1 MSRPSEAPDAPLFR
15 YRFGTAEFDEAR
27 FELRIGG
34 VPVDV
39 QRKPLEI
46 LACLLAHAGEVVTKD
61 ELLEIVWEGR
71 PTVEN
76 VIANAVTKLRGALG
90 EANVDRIVTQPRVG
104 YRFTG
109 TFERTAVGRTWVSQ
123 LELAADMVVPGRPN
137 FVLESMLGRS
147 MASEVWLA
155 RHAKTHEAR
164 VFKFSPDGAR
174 LAALKREATLARLLR
189 ANVAEQR
196 FFAKLLDWNFETSP
210 FFLEYEYGGRN
221 LGEWAPSAGG
231 LGALSTPERLELF
244 LRIVDGVAAAHAV
257 GVLHKDLKPANV
269 LVAPA
274 ESGEWELKLT
284 DFGSS
289 RLLEPGRLSEL
300 GITQLGLT
308 MTASV
313 LGDSGSGTPL
323 YLAPELLT
331 GAPPT
336 VRSDVYAL
344 GVMLYQFLVGDFRKP
359 LTPGWERD
367 IVDPLLR
374 QDIAD
379 AAAGDPMR
387 RLQTTAELAERLRGL
402 DARRHESE
410 QLRAADERARAAEQ
424 RLEQARARRPWIV
437 AAACALAL
445 GSVVSSYLAWQAR
458 EERNRAEHE
467 TAVTESVNRFLSED
481 LLSRSSPYRSGKPD
495 ESLTA
500 AIKAASADIDSRFV
514 FEPAVAARLHQALAR
529 AFDARNSWDDA
540 RDEYLHAAALWEK
553 SAGPLSQDAIVARLQ
568 NLQMQARSYR
578 EGTLQAAQDQLA
590 EQERLIKRL
599 GSASAEVITWL
610 ASSRGMVALIAND
623 LATAAE
629 QFRLAAEGAE
639 QLPELFD
646 LKTRLAFKQRRAF
659 AFIRLGDGKMAETL
673 FRELIAGYDKLNGP
687 DSAEA
692 LRIRMN
698 LTQALMIQREFA
710 ASIREADA
718 LYSKMVQTFG
728 ADNEMTLQLLAT
740 RAQSH
745 GSLEQWDAAIRDGL
759 EAHRL
764 AVAKQGPRTFY
775 SIATLTDT
783 ATAQC
788 RASRVND
795 GLQNVETAHDEA
807 VAGFGQAAALT
818 QAVAFAKAACL
829 ISAGRLDEASGLLD
843 GVKPD
848 NVAALAG
855 DPNWGANLE
864 LARAQIAFAR
874 RDFTMAREHLEAAKP
889 GFSVPN
895 AEGYQVRAVT
905 VLDADLRRHEA
916 GGVIGGNADRPAP
929 PAK

>member
-1 MSRPSEAPDAPLFR
+1 MPQSVEGAPAAPLFR
-15 YRFGTAEFDEAR
+15 YRFGTADFDEAR
-27 FELRIGG
+27 FELRVGDA
-34 VPVDV
+34 PVDV

-90 EANVDRIVTQPRVG
+90 AQNADRIITQPRVG

-109 TFERTAVGRTWVSQ
+109 SFERTAVGHGWVSQ
-123 LELAADMVVPGRPN
+123 LELAAGMAVPGRPH
-137 FVLESMLGRS
+137 FTLESILGRS
-147 MASEVWLA
+147 VASEVWLA
-155 RHAKTHEAR
+155 RNAKTREER
-164 VFKFSPDGAR
+164 VYKFSPDGER
-174 LAALKREATLARLLR
+174 LAALKREATLSRLLR
-189 ANVAEQR
+189 ENLGEQR
-196 FFAKLLDWNFETSP
+196 FFAKLLDWNFESPP
-210 FFLEYEYGGRN
+210 FFLEYEYGGPN
-221 LGEWAPSAGG
+221 LAQWAQGEGA
-231 LGALSTPERLELF
+231 LTALSTAQRLELF

-269 LVAPA
+269 LVASTQ
-274 ESGEWELKLT
+274 SGGWDLKLT

-289 RLLEPGRLSEL
+289 RLLEPGRLAEL

-313 LGDSGSGTPL
+313 LSDSGSGTPL

-359 LTPGWERD
+359 LTAGWERD
-367 IVDPLLR
+367 VADPLLR

-379 AAAGDPMR
+379 AAAGDPAR
-387 RLQTTAELAERLRGL
+387 RLSGAAELADRLRKLEERRVEAERL
-402 DARRHESE
+402 H
-410 QLRAADERARAAEQ
+410 AADERARAAER
-424 RLEQARARRPWIV
+424 RLEQTRARRPWVIAV
-437 AAACALAL
+437 ACVLAF
-445 GSVVSSYLAWQAR
+445 GSAVSAYLAWRATQ
-458 EERNRAEHE
+458 ERNRAEHE
-467 TAVTESVNRFLSED
+467 SAVAESVNRFLSDD

-500 AIKAASADIDSRFV
+500 AIKAASGDIDTRFA
-514 FEPAVAARLHQALAR
+514 FEPAVAARLHQSLAR

-540 RDEYLHAAALWEK
+540 RDEYLHAATLWEK
-553 SAGPLSQDAIVARLQ
+553 VEGQLSQNAIVARLQ

-578 EGTLQAAQDQLA
+578 AGTLETAQKQLV
-590 EQERLIKRL
+590 EQEALVRRL
-599 GSASAEVITWL
+599 GTASPEVTTWL
-610 ASSRGMVALIAND
+610 ASSRGMIALISND
-623 LATAAE
+623 LPKAAE
-629 QFRLAAEGAE
+629 QFRVASEGAE

-659 AFIRLGDGKMAETL
+659 TFIRLGDGKTAETL
-673 FRELIAGYDKLNGP
+673 FRELVAGYDKLNGP
-687 DSAEA
+687 ESAEA

-710 ASIREADA
+710 ASIREANA
-718 LYSKMVQTFG
+718 LQEKMVKTFG
-728 ADNEMTLQLLAT
+728 ADNEMSLQLLAT

-745 GSLEQWDAAIRDGL
+745 GSLEQWDEAIRDGL

-764 AVAKQGPRTFY
+764 AVAKEGPRTFY
-775 SIATLTDT
+775 ALATLTDT

-788 RASRVND
+788 RASRLKE
-795 GLQNVETAHDEA
+795 GLQNAESAYQDA
-807 VAGFGQAAALT
+807 LAGFGLAAALT
-818 QAVAFAKAACL
+818 QAVAFARASCL
-829 ISAGRLDEASGLLD
+829 IPAGRLEEAAKLLD
-843 GVKPD
+843 GIDAD

-864 LARAQIAFAR
+864 LARAQIAFRNRDYRAAR
-874 RDFTMAREHLEAAKP
+874 QHLDAAKR

-905 VLDADLRRHEA
+905 LLDADLQAREA
-916 GGVIGGNADRPAP
+916 TSTAGPTH
-929 PAK
+929 

>member
-1 MSRPSEAPDAPLFR
+1 MAQSPEAPDTPLFR

-27 FELRIGG
+27 FELRVGG
-34 VPVDV
+34 AQVEI

-61 ELLEIVWEGR
+61 ELLDIVWEGR

-76 VIANAVTKLRGALG
+76 VIANGVTKLRGALG
-90 EANVDRIVTQPRVG
+90 EANADRIVTQPRVG
-104 YRFTG
+104 YRFSG
-109 TFERTAVGRTWVSQ
+109 NFERTAVGRGWVSQ
-123 LELAADMVVPGRPN
+123 LELAAGMPAPARPN
-137 FVLESMLGRS
+137 FVLEAMLGRS
-147 MASEVWLA
+147 AASEVWLA
-155 RHAKTHEAR
+155 RHSKTHEPR
-164 VFKFSPDGAR
+164 VYKFSPDGER

-189 ANVAEQR
+189 ENLGEQH
-196 FFAKLLDWNFETSP
+196 FFAKLLDWNFETPP
-210 FFLEYEYGGRN
+210 FFLEYEYGGIN
-221 LGEWAPSAGG
+221 LAEWAQGQNGPAT
-231 LGALSTPERLELF
+231 LSTPQRLELF

-269 LVAPA
+269 LVAPLD
-274 ESGEWELKLT
+274 SGGWALKLT

-289 RLLEPGRLSEL
+289 RLLEPGRLAAL

-313 LGDSGSGTPL
+313 LSDSGSGTPL

-367 IVDPLLR
+367 IADPLLR
-374 QDIAD
+374 QDVAD

-387 RLQTTAELAERLRGL
+387 RLQTAAELAERLRRL
-402 DARRHESE
+402 EERRRESE
-410 QLRAADERARAAEQ
+410 LVEAAHTRARAAEQ
-424 RLEQARARRPWIV
+424 RLEQSRARRPWIV

-445 GSVVSSYLAWQAR
+445 GTAVSLYLAWQAGQ
-458 EERNRAEHE
+458 ERNRAEHE
-467 TAVTESVNRFLSED
+467 SAVAESVNRFLSDD

-495 ESLTA
+495 ESFTA
-500 AIKAASADIDSRFV
+500 AIKAASTDIDTRFA
-514 FEPAVAARLHQALAR
+514 FEPAVAASLHQALAR
-529 AFDARNSWDDA
+529 AFDARNAWDDA
-540 RDEYLHAAALWEK
+540 RDEYLHAATLWEK
-553 SAGPLSQDAIVARLQ
+553 SEGVLSENAIIARLQ

-578 EGTLQAAQDQLA
+578 EGTLPIAQKQLA
-590 EQERLIKRL
+590 EQEAAIRKL
-599 GSASAEVITWL
+599 GTASAEVSTWL
-610 ASSRGMVALIAND
+610 ASSRGMVALISNE
-623 LATAAE
+623 LPTAVE
-629 QFRLAAEGAE
+629 QFRLAYERAEE
-639 QLPELFD
+639 LPELFD

-659 AFIRLGDGKMAETL
+659 AYIRLGDGKMAETL
-673 FRELIAGYDKLNGP
+673 FRELAAGYDKLNGP

-710 ASIREADA
+710 ASIREADR
-718 LYSKMVQTFG
+718 LYDKMVDTFG

-745 GSLEQWDAAIRDGL
+745 GSLEQWDEAIRDGL

-764 AVAKQGPRTFY
+764 SAAKEGPRTFY

-788 RASRVND
+788 RALRLKE
-795 GLQNVETAHDEA
+795 GLLNADSA
-807 VAGFGQAAALT
+807 YADALAGFGPAAALT
-818 QAVAFAKAACL
+818 QAVAYTRAACL
-829 ISAGRLDEASGLLD
+829 IPAGRQDEAARLLES
-843 GVKPD
+843 VKPD

-864 LARAQIAFAR
+864 LALAQIAFAR
-874 RDFTMAREHLEAAKP
+874 RDYPAARKHLDAAKP

-895 AEGYQVRAVT
+895 AETYQVRT
-905 VLDADLRRHEA
+905 LTLLDADLRAREA
-916 GGVIGGNADRPAP
+916 H
-929 PAK
+929 

>member
-1 MSRPSEAPDAPLFR
+1 MAQPTDAADTPLFR
-15 YRFGTAEFDEAR
+15 YRFGTAEFDAAR
-27 FELRIGG
+27 FELRVAG
-34 VPVDV
+34 VPVEI

-61 ELLEIVWEGR
+61 ELLDTVWEGR

-76 VIANAVTKLRGALG
+76 VIANAVAKLRGALG
-90 EANVDRIVTQPRVG
+90 EENADRIVTQPRVG
-104 YRFTG
+104 YRFSG
-109 TFERTAVGRTWVSQ
+109 TFERTAVGRGWVSQ
-123 LELAADMVVPGRPN
+123 LELAVGMTAPARPN
-137 FVLESMLGRS
+137 FVLEAMLGRS
-147 MASEVWLA
+147 VASEVWLA
-155 RHAKTHEAR
+155 RHSKTREPR
-164 VFKFSPDGAR
+164 VYKFSPDGER

-189 ANVAEQR
+189 ENAGEPP
-196 FFAKLLDWNFETSP
+196 FFAKLLDWNFQTPP
-210 FFLEYEYGGRN
+210 FFLEYEYGGVN
-221 LGEWAPSAGG
+221 LAEWAQGQGAFA
-231 LGALSTPERLELF
+231 ALSPAQRLELF

-269 LVAPA
+269 LVAPG
-274 ESGEWELKLT
+274 ESGGWALRLT

-289 RLLEPGRLSEL
+289 RLLEPGRLADL

-313 LGDSGSGTPL
+313 LSDSGSGTPL

-344 GVMLYQFLVGDFRKP
+344 GVMLYQFLIGDFRKP

-367 IVDPLLR
+367 ISDPLLR
-374 QDIAD
+374 QDVAD
-379 AAAGDPMR
+379 AAAGDPAR
-387 RLQTTAELAERLRGL
+387 RPQTAAELAERLRRL
-402 DARRHESE
+402 EDRRHESE
-410 QLRAADERARAAEQ
+410 LLEAANARARVAEQ
-424 RLEQARARRPWIV
+424 RLDQARARRPWIA

-445 GSVVSSYLAWQAR
+445 GAAVSVYLAWRADQ
-458 EERNRAEHE
+458 ERNRAEHE
-467 TAVTESVNRFLSED
+467 SAVAESVNSFLSED

-500 AIKAASADIDSRFV
+500 AIKAASGDIDARFA
-514 FEPAVAARLHQALAR
+514 FEPAVAARLHQALGR
-529 AFDARNSWDDA
+529 AFDARNAWDDA

-553 SAGPLSQDAIVARLQ
+553 SEGVLSQSAIIARLQ
-568 NLQMQARSYR
+568 NLQMLARSYR
-578 EGTLQAAQDQLA
+578 EGTLETAQKQLA
-590 EQERLIKRL
+590 EQEAAIRKL
-599 GSASAEVITWL
+599 GSPAPEVSTWL
-610 ASSRGMVALIAND
+610 ASARGMVALISND
-623 LATAAE
+623 LPTAAE
-629 QFRLAAEGAE
+629 QFRLAFEGAE
-639 QLPELFD
+639 QLPESFD

-673 FRELIAGYDKLNGP
+673 FRELAAGYDKLNGP
-687 DSAEA
+687 GSAEA

-710 ASIREADA
+710 ASIREADD
-718 LYSKMVQTFG
+718 LYAKMVNTFG

-745 GSLEQWDAAIRDGL
+745 GSLEHWDEAIRDGL

-764 AVAKQGPRTFY
+764 AVAKEGSRTFY
-775 SIATLTDT
+775 AIATLTDT

-788 RASRVND
+788 RAARLKE
-795 GLQNVETAHDEA
+795 GLQNAESAYADA
-807 VAGFGQAAALT
+807 LAGFGPAAALT
-818 QAVAFAKAACL
+818 QAVAFTRAACL
-829 ISAGRLDEASGLLD
+829 IPAGRLDEAGTLLD

-855 DPNWGANLE
+855 DPHWGANLE
-864 LARAQIAFAR
+864 LARAQIAFAK
-874 RDFTMAREHLEAAKP
+874 RDYAAARAHLDAAKP

-895 AEGYQVRAVT
+895 AETYQVRAVT
-905 VLDADLRRHEA
+905 LLDADLHAHEA
-916 GGVIGGNADRPAP
+916 GHVIGTVTR
-929 PAK
+929 

>member
-1 MSRPSEAPDAPLFR
+1 MARPADAPYAPLFR
-15 YRFGTAEFDEAR
+15 YRFGTAELDEAR

-34 VPVDV
+34 VPVEI

-61 ELLEIVWEGR
+61 ELLELVWEGR

-76 VIANAVTKLRGALG
+76 VIANAIAKLRSALG
-90 EANVDRIVTQPRVG
+90 EANAERIVTQPRVG

-109 TFERTAVGRTWVSQ
+109 TFERTAAGRAWVSQ
-123 LELAADMVVPGRPN
+123 LELASGMTVPARPN
-137 FVLESMLGRS
+137 FVLDTMLGRS
-147 MASEVWLA
+147 AASEVWLA
-155 RHAKTHEAR
+155 RNSKTHEPR
-164 VFKFSPDGAR
+164 VYKFSPDGER
-174 LAALKREATLARLLR
+174 LAAIKREATLARLLR
-189 ANVAEQR
+189 ANVGEHR
-196 FFAKLLDWNFETSP
+196 FFAKLLDWNFETPP
-210 FFLEYEYGGRN
+210 FFLEYEYAGRN
-221 LGEWAPSAGG
+221 LAEWARDEGG
-231 LGALSTPERLELF
+231 LAALSVPARLELF

-269 LVAPA
+269 LVAPL
-274 ESGEWELKLT
+274 ESGGWELKLT

-289 RLLEPGRLSEL
+289 RLLEPGRLAEL

-313 LGDSGSGTPL
+313 LSDSGSGTPL

-336 VRSDVYAL
+336 VRTDVYAL
-344 GVMLYQFLVGDFRKP
+344 GVMLYQFLSGDFRKP
-359 LTPGWERD
+359 LTPGWEQD
-367 IVDPLLR
+367 IGDPLLR
-374 QDIAD
+374 QDIAE
-379 AAAGDPMR
+379 AAAGDATR
-387 RLQTTAELAERLRGL
+387 RLQTAAELAERLRGL
-402 DARRHESE
+402 EARRHESE
-410 QLRAADERARAAEQ
+410 RLRAADERARAAEQ
-424 RLEQARARRPWIV
+424 RLDQARARRPWIV

-445 GSVVSSYLAWQAR
+445 GSVVSTYLAWQAR

-467 TAVTESVNRFLSED
+467 SAVAESVNRFLSED

-500 AIKAASADIDSRFV
+500 AIKAASADIDARFA
-514 FEPAVAARLHQALAR
+514 FEPAVAAKLHQALAR

-540 RDEYLHAAALWEK
+540 RDEYLDAAALWEK
-553 SAGPLSQDAIVARLQ
+553 SEQPPSQNAIIARLQ

-578 EGTLQAAQDQLA
+578 EGTLQAAQKQLA
-590 EQERLIKRL
+590 EQETLIGKL
-599 GSASAEVITWL
+599 GTANPEVSTWL
-610 ASSRGMVALIAND
+610 ASSRGMIALIAND
-623 LATAAE
+623 LPVAAE
-629 QFRLAAEGAE
+629 QFRLAYEGAE
-639 QLPELFD
+639 QLPESFD
-646 LKTRLAFKQRRAF
+646 LKTRLAFRQRRAF

-673 FRELIAGYDKLNGP
+673 FRELIAGHDKLNGA

-692 LRIRMN
+692 LRVRMN

-718 LYSKMVQTFG
+718 LYSKMVETFG

-788 RASRVND
+788 RASRLEE
-795 GLQNVETAHDEA
+795 GLQNIESAHADA

-818 QAVAFAKAACL
+818 QAVAFAKAVCL
-829 ISAGRLDEASGLLD
+829 IPVGRLDEAARLLD

-874 RDFTMAREHLEAAKP
+874 RDYALARTHLDAAKP

-895 AEGYQVRAVT
+895 AEAYQVRALT
-905 VLDADLRRHEA
+905 VLDADLRAREA
-916 GGVIGGNADRPAP
+916 GRVAGAADH
-929 PAK
+929 

>member
-1 MSRPSEAPDAPLFR
+1 MAQPPEAPDAPLFR
-15 YRFGTAEFDEAR
+15 YRFGTAEFDAAR
-27 FELRIGG
+27 FELRVGG
-34 VPVDV
+34 VPVEV

-61 ELLEIVWEGR
+61 ELLEDVWEGR

-90 EANVDRIVTQPRVG
+90 EANADRIVTQPRVG

-109 TFERTAVGRTWVSQ
+109 TFERTAVGRGWTSQ
-123 LELAADMVVPGRPN
+123 LALATGMAVPARPN
-137 FVLESMLGRS
+137 FVLEAMLGRS
-147 MASEVWLA
+147 VASEVWLA
-155 RHAKTHEAR
+155 RHTKTREPR
-164 VFKFSPDGAR
+164 VYKFSPDGER

-189 ANVAEQR
+189 ENPAEQR
-196 FFAKLLDWNFETSP
+196 FFAKLLDWNFETPP
-210 FFLEYEYGGRN
+210 FFLEYEYAGRN
-221 LGEWAPSAGG
+221 LAEWAQGERG
-231 LGALSTPERLELF
+231 LAALSTPQRLELF

-269 LVAPA
+269 LVTTL
-274 ESGEWELKLT
+274 ESGGWDLKLT

-289 RLLEPGRLSEL
+289 RLLEPGRLAQL

-308 MTASV
+308 MTANV
-313 LGDSGSGTPL
+313 LSDSGSGTPL

-336 VRSDVYAL
+336 VRSDIYAL

-367 IVDPLLR
+367 IGDPLLR

-379 AAAGDPMR
+379 AAAGDTMH
-387 RLQTTAELAERLRGL
+387 RLQSTAELAERLRSL
-402 DARRHESE
+402 EARRHESE
-410 QLRAADERARAAEQ
+410 RLRAADERARAAEQ

-445 GSVVSSYLAWQAR
+445 GTVVSLYLAWQAR

-467 TAVTESVNRFLSED
+467 SAVAESVNRFLSED

-500 AIKAASADIDSRFV
+500 AIKAASGDIDARFA
-514 FEPAVAARLHQALAR
+514 FEPSVAARLHQALAR

-553 SAGPLSQDAIVARLQ
+553 SEGPLSQSAIIARLQ

-578 EGTLQAAQDQLA
+578 EGTLEAARRQLA
-590 EQERLIKRL
+590 EQETLIEKL
-599 GSASAEVITWL
+599 GTPGPEVLTWL
-610 ASSRGMVALIAND
+610 ASSRGMVALIDND

-629 QFRLAAEGAE
+629 QFRLAYEGGE
-639 QLPELFD
+639 RLPESFD

-692 LRIRMN
+692 LRVRMN

-710 ASIREADA
+710 ASIREADT
-718 LYSKMVQTFG
+718 LHSKMVETFG

-759 EAHRL
+759 EAYRL
-764 AVAKQGPRTFY
+764 AVAKEGPRTFY
-775 SIATLTDT
+775 SIATLADT

-788 RASRVND
+788 RALRLKE
-795 GLQNVETAHDEA
+795 GLQNAESAHGEA
-807 VAGFGQAAALT
+807 LAGFGQAAALT
-818 QAVAFAKAACL
+818 QAVAYVKAACL
-829 ISAGRLDEASGLLD
+829 IPTGRLDEASRLLD

-864 LARAQIAFAR
+864 LAHAQIAFAR
-874 RDFTMAREHLEAAKP
+874 RDYVTARRHLDAAKP

-895 AEGYQVRAVT
+895 AEAYQVRAVT
-905 VLDADLRRHEA
+905 ALDADLRAHEA
-916 GGVIGGNADRPAP
+916 GRIISAAGN
-929 PAK
+929 

>member
-1 MSRPSEAPDAPLFR
+1 MPQSPEAPDTPLFR
-15 YRFGTAEFDEAR
+15 YRFGTAEFDAAR
-27 FELRIGG
+27 FELRVGG
-34 VPVDV
+34 APVEI

-61 ELLEIVWEGR
+61 ELLELVWEGR

-76 VIANAVTKLRGALG
+76 VIANAVAKLRSALG
-90 EANVDRIVTQPRVG
+90 EENAERIVTQPRVG
-104 YRFTG
+104 YRFNG
-109 TFERTAVGRTWVSQ
+109 SVERTAVGRTWVSQ
-123 LELAADMVVPGRPN
+123 LELAAGMPAPARPN
-137 FVLESMLGRS
+137 FVLEAMLNRS
-147 MASEVWLA
+147 VASEVWLA
-155 RHAKTHEAR
+155 RHSKTREPR
-164 VFKFSPDGAR
+164 VYKFSPDGER

-189 ANVAEQR
+189 ENLGEQR
-196 FFAKLLDWNFETSP
+196 FFAKLLDWNFEEPP
-210 FFLEYEYGGRN
+210 FFLEYEYGGQN
-221 LGEWAPSAGG
+221 LAEWATGDNG
-231 LGALSTPERLELF
+231 LAPLSTPQRLELF

-269 LVAPA
+269 LVAPV
-274 ESGEWELKLT
+274 EDRGWELKLT

-289 RLLEPGRLSEL
+289 RLLEPGRLAAL

-313 LGDSGSGTPL
+313 LSDSGSGTPL

-344 GVMLYQFLVGDFRKP
+344 GVMLYQFLIGDFRKP
-359 LTPGWERD
+359 LTPGWESD
-367 IVDPLLR
+367 IADPLLK

-379 AAAGDPMR
+379 AAAGDPAR
-387 RLQTTAELAERLRGL
+387 RLQTAAELAERLRRL
-402 DARRHESE
+402 EERRHDSE
-410 QLRAADERARAAEQ
+410 QLRVADARARAAEQ
-424 RLEQARARRPWIV
+424 RLEQARARRPWVV

-445 GSVVSSYLAWQAR
+445 GAAVSVYLAWQASQAR
-458 EERNRAEHE
+458 DRAEHE
-467 TAVTESVNRFLSED
+467 SAIAESVNRFLSED

-495 ESLTA
+495 ESLTG
-500 AIKAASADIDSRFV
+500 AIKAASGDIDARFAFV
-514 FEPAVAARLHQALAR
+514 PAVAARLHQALGR

-553 SAGPLSQDAIVARLQ
+553 AEGSLSQNAIIARLQ

-578 EGTLQAAQDQLA
+578 EGTLPIAQKQLA
-590 EQERLIKRL
+590 EQEAAIKKL
-599 GSASAEVITWL
+599 GTANPEVTTWL
-610 ASSRGMVALIAND
+610 ASSRGMVALISND
-623 LATAAE
+623 LPTAVE
-629 QFRLAAEGAE
+629 QFRLASDGAE

-659 AFIRLGDGKMAETL
+659 AFIRQGDGKMAETL
-673 FRELIAGYDKLNGP
+673 FRELAAGYDRLNGP

-710 ASIREADA
+710 ASIKEADS
-718 LYSKMVQTFG
+718 LYAKMVETFG

-745 GSLEQWDAAIRDGL
+745 GSLEQWDEAIRDGL

-764 AVAKQGPRTFY
+764 AVSKEGPRTFY
-775 SIATLTDT
+775 AIATLTDT

-788 RASRVND
+788 RASRVKE
-795 GLQNVETAHDEA
+795 GLQNVESAHADSL
-807 VAGFGQAAALT
+807 AGFGPAAALT
-818 QAVAFAKAACL
+818 QAVAFARAACL
-829 ISAGRLDEASGLLD
+829 IPSGRLDEAARFLD
-843 GVKPD
+843 GVKSD

-855 DPNWGANLE
+855 DPNWGANVE
-864 LARAQIAFAR
+864 LARAQIAFAK
-874 RDFTMAREHLEAAKP
+874 RDYAQARKHLDAAKP

-895 AEGYQVRAVT
+895 AERYQVRAVT
-905 VLDADLRRHEA
+905 LLDADLQ
-916 GGVIGGNADRPAP
+916 
-929 PAK
+929 AKAR